1 MLTYSHCL
9 KWNTGSAFTV
19 VGLEL
24 YKALQALHHLL
35 DCRNKQ
41 KWMLS
46 HSECLPPAW
55 ATQED
60 EDGEVIQAENAA
72 SCSAS
77 KPGPAARSQHGTHGA
92 SIHRNSPSKARG
104 TNANRTLFHYLWK
117 SYKENS
123 EDFPSWAW
131 PASFGKE
138 WKCILF
144 FPLLETQNLPDKEI
158 WSIFLSLF
166 LTACP
171 SLASSFLTANLCK
184 GGSLNALIWG
194 GQPQPAAANPKAHRS
209 FVLLILPSFAS
220 SDLNNNNKKRSLLP
234 RPQQHQLPSPHKSS
248 LTFSS
253 KNRVGQEENHAE
265 QSLNLQTLINTWY
278 RILKFLF
285 SSTSPF
291 PINRQERCL
300 LVWII
305 ITSNGKR
312 RAN

>member
-1 MLTYSHCL
+1 
-9 KWNTGSAFTV
+9 
-19 VGLEL
+19 
-24 YKALQALHHLL
+24 
-35 DCRNKQ
+35 
-41 KWMLS
+41 MLS

-60 EDGEVIQAENAA
+60 EDGKVIQAENAA

-77 KPGPAARSQHGTHGA
+77 KPGPAAGSQHGAT
-92 SIHRNSPSKARG
+92 IHRDSPSKARD
-104 TNANRTLFHYLWK
+104 TNAKRTLFHYLWK

-220 SDLNNNNKKRSLLP
+220 SDLNNNNKKKISAPQTSTAPTTISPQKLFYILL
-234 RPQQHQLPSPHKSS
+234 
-248 LTFSS
+248 
-253 KNRVGQEENHAE
+253 
-265 QSLNLQTLINTWY
+265 
-278 RILKFLF
+278 
-285 SSTSPF
+285 
-291 PINRQERCL
+291 
-300 LVWII
+300 
-305 ITSNGKR
+305 
-312 RAN
+312 